1 MADLNDLIATAQA
14 RSVISD
20 LSDDTT
26 LEPKLAALFLGIS
39 TKKLEAMRSAAAD
52 AGLPFLKMMNPSSK
66 GRNQSIFYKLGDLR
80 DFQKSLKVQ
89 STFDACLKAGMA
101 DWTKHARSFYAVR
114 STGHLLREITDF
126 RDHSEHELFFSLLLA
141 KKLQIKHYT
150 LFDAVHVT
158 WGDAEAHSNL
168 KGALVHLLKKE
179 LQAIEAK

>member
-1 MADLNDLIATAQA
+1 MADLKDLIATAQA

-52 AGLPFLKMMNPSSK
+52 AGLPFVKMMNPSSK

-89 STFDACLKAGMA
+89 STFDACIKAGLITP
-101 DWTKHARSFYAVR
+101 DRSM
-114 STGHLLREITDF
+114 L
-126 RDHSEHELFFSLLLA
+126 SEALGISFVKSLTSVSN
-141 KKLQIKHYT
+141 QNTNCSSHYFC
-150 LFDAVHVT
+150 L
-158 WGDAEAHSNL
+158 SS
-168 KGALVHLLKKE
+168 
-179 LQAIEAK
+179 